1 MVNKMLYSK
10 SATHSHSVAV
20 FLAALMVLST
30 SAVLLAS
37 NDNNQEAILEDAPV
51 VFRNTNTQQ
60 TYDLYLDKQNET
72 VGGQGTITT
81 LPPNDGQEEKSAV
94 DGLEFRSAE
103 LISDLYVNGTGAS
116 NIARLSIYYQF
127 SGPTGSTATATFA
140 LKSGDSQI
148 VSESKELSDPCSTNP
163 LSQNACTWAIIEV
176 EFVLGSNGFTVP
188 QGKQLKIRIDAD
200 AQCADGQGGLPSA
213 NGCDVEFAFGK
224 VGSADSYSRLQIM
237 TNALSGSSVRVHSCY
252 GDFGCNWNDEEKL
265 EWAPNHRLE
274 FREMRFSVEIQD
286 AFGREDIED
295 VTLIMSTPNEATSVF
310 EVEFDDDD
318 LKLDNNGLVGIYNYT
333 ASGLASGEYPVRLE
347 INDVQGHSL
356 LFEHPGLEFLEH
368 DVYLTVP
375 QNQPDVVL
383 YAPGQTSKVNFLIEH
398 TGSASSSLDVVFDIA
413 DNLPMEWAEP
423 LWSQASGSYTLTG
436 GGDSAIPELLI
447 DVPEGDLSDA
457 PDYLQIEA
465 RVYATNDQGQSE
477 EVAIKSLRIDFEKI
491 DVFAPPR
498 ISVYED
504 QEHQKQIADSTRPE
518 AYDEGLSHY
527 VDAFNGSENFYIDVF
542 NSGFDTDSFKIKILE
557 QPDDWQYRFYSNQ
570 TGAELTEDGIYHL
583 TSDIG
588 STQLLTVRMQVFPPE
603 DRESLDI
610 GLFSLAFSSTEDSEL
625 RTDVAFTVHRTFG
638 ILAEVIADSDGV
650 GDENLLGQ
658 VGPVSPNQDV
668 WYNVRI
674 SDSSSTSRNET
685 TWRIINP
692 RDLSRNADNNPKY
705 TAWEYSIS
713 NDTNDNIVVVSLPA
727 DEYIDI
733 RLGVQLN
740 GQVEAGEHIVYTRII
755 EEGVEEENEPRY
767 FDLPVKVIIKE
778 DVVAGRIEI
787 TAKTEASRFSSGEE
801 KNLEFKITN
810 QNNVE
815 LDVVILLD
823 EPLGWDGAI
832 RATSNQLGSDFLIL
846 KLSAYESKDFSLKMT
861 APESLKDSASVAFEF
876 KVTPM
881 NNETP
886 YAEEFEQT
894 FAFQYVTECSG
905 ASCLFGELTNPE
917 PQTMVFYVILGVLL
931 LYAARRG
938 KQQPAQHFEAIVP
951 DKETES
957 LFQEELAELDE
968 SIPEPVVAQADDDDL
983 ELLEELDD
991 I

>member
-1 MVNKMLYSK
+1 MLYSK

-674 SDSSSTSRNET
+674 SDSSSTSTTET

-727 DEYIDI
+727 DGYVDI

-767 FDLPVKVIIKE
+767 FDLPVKIIIKE

>member
-1 MVNKMLYSK
+1 VNKMLYSK

-465 RVYATNDQGQSE
+465 RVYATNDQGQNE

>member
-1 MVNKMLYSK
+1 MNKMLYSK

-727 DEYIDI
+727 DGYVDI

-968 SIPEPVVAQADDDDL
+968 SIPEPVIAQADDDDL

>member
-1 MVNKMLYSK
+1 VNKMLYSK

>member
-1 MVNKMLYSK
+1 MNKMLYSK

>member
-1 MVNKMLYSK
+1 MNKMLYSK
-10 SATHSHSVAV
+10 SATHSHSVAW

-465 RVYATNDQGQSE
+465 RVYATNDQGQNE

>member
-1 MVNKMLYSK
+1 MLYSK

-674 SDSSSTSRNET
+674 SDSSSTSTTET

>member
-1 MVNKMLYSK
+1 MLYSK

-767 FDLPVKVIIKE
+767 FDLPVKIIIKE

>member
-1 MVNKMLYSK
+1 MLYSK
-10 SATHSHSVAV
+10 SATHSHSVAW

-674 SDSSSTSRNET
+674 SDSSSTSTTET

-692 RDLSRNADNNPKY
+692 RDLLRNADNNPKY

-727 DEYIDI
+727 DGYVDI

-767 FDLPVKVIIKE
+767 FDLPVKIIIKE

>member
-1 MVNKMLYSK
+1 MNKMLYSK
-10 SATHSHSVAV
+10 SATHSHSVAW

-265 EWAPNHRLE
+265 EWAPNHRLK

-310 EVEFDDDD
+310 EVEFDDDN
-318 LKLDNNGLVGIYNYT
+318 LKLDNNGLVGIYNHT

-674 SDSSSTSRNET
+674 SDSSSTSTTET

-727 DEYIDI
+727 DGYVDI

-767 FDLPVKVIIKE
+767 FDLPVKIIIKE
-778 DVVAGRIEI
+778 DVVPGRIEI

>member
-1 MVNKMLYSK
+1 MNKMLYSK

-465 RVYATNDQGQSE
+465 RVYATNDQGQNE

-674 SDSSSTSRNET
+674 SDSSSTSTTET

-727 DEYIDI
+727 DEYVDI